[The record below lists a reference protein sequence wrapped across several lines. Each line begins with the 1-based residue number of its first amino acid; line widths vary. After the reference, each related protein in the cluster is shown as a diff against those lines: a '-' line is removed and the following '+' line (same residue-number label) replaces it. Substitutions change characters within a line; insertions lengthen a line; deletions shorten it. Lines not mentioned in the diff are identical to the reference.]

1 MGNRGAAAA
10 IFTSLLLLG
19 ACGGATDSSSPS
31 PTEATGTTS
40 SATSSTTTV
49 ATQTRAA
56 PTTQTPTTQ
65 AVTTTSEA
73 LPVPAPPPAPRAVE
87 PRVELGILEIPKLGV
102 SKTLF
107 EGVSLNTLDNGPG
120 HWPGTA
126 MPGHIGNVV
135 IGGHR
140 TTKDRPFRDIDQLLP
155 GDEVILST
163 LEGRFVYRV
172 NRTEIVT
179 PESLWIIDQTPAFTA
194 TLFACHPVGSTRERI
209 IVFLDLDDNA

>member
-1 MGNRGAAAA
+1 MGTRSIAA
-10 IFTSLLLLG
+10 ICTSLLVLG
-19 ACGGATDSSSPS
+19 ACGGATASSSPS
-31 PTEATGTTS
+31 PTEAT
-40 SATSSTTTV
+40 STTTSTTAV
-49 ATQTRAA
+49 ATQARVTY
-56 PTTQTPTTQ
+56 TTQTPTTQ
-65 AVTTTSEA
+65 EVTTTSEA
-73 LPVPAPPPAPRAVE
+73 LPVPAPPPAPRSVE
-87 PRVELGILEIPKLGV
+87 PRVELGILEIPKLGI

-107 EGVSLNTLDNGPG
+107 EGVSLNTLDKGPG

-140 TTKDRPFRDIDQLLP
+140 TSKDRPFRDIDQLLP

-179 PESLWIIDQTPAFTA
+179 PDSLWIIDQTPAFTA

-209 IVFLDLDDNA
+209 IVFLDLDDDV

>member
-1 MGNRGAAAA
+1 MGARGNFA
-10 IFTSLLLLG
+10 ISTSLLLLS
-19 ACGGATDSSSPS
+19 ACGGATTNSSPPS
-31 PTEATGTTS
+31 SISTSTS
-40 SATSSTTTV
+40 SPPTTTTV
-49 ATQTRAA
+49 PIQTRV
-56 PTTQTPTTQ
+56 TTTTVTPTTQ
-65 AVTTTSEA
+65 EVTTPSEA

-87 PRVELGILEIPKLGV
+87 PRVELGILEIPKLGI

-107 EGVSLNTLDNGPG
+107 EGVTLNTLDLGPG

-179 PESLWIIDQTPAFTA
+179 PDSLWIIDQTPAFTA

>member
-1 MGNRGAAAA
+1 
-10 IFTSLLLLG
+10 
-19 ACGGATDSSSPS
+19 
-31 PTEATGTTS
+31 
-40 SATSSTTTV
+40 
-49 ATQTRAA
+49 
-56 PTTQTPTTQ
+56 
-65 AVTTTSEA
+65 
-73 LPVPAPPPAPRAVE
+73 
-87 PRVELGILEIPKLGV
+87 
-102 SKTLF
+102 
-107 EGVSLNTLDNGPG
+107 
-120 HWPGTA
+120 

-163 LEGRFVYRV
+163 LEGRFVYKV

-179 PESLWIIDQTPAFTA
+179 PDSMWIIDQTPAFTA